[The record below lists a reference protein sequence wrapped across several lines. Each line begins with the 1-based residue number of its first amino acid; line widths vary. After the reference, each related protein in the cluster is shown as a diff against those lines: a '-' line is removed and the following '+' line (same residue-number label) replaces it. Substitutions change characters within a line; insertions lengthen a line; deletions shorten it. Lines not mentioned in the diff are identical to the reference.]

1 VIAVLFTM
9 RSIRLKAGSSILGSG
24 AITAQRARREGGKMV
39 RDKVDNAETELRIKE
54 QVTLIAAEE
63 FALSMIP
70 LLIAVNEVG
79 GVARAISI
87 LKAAKQ
93 K

>member
-1 VIAVLFTM
+1 
-9 RSIRLKAGSSILGSG
+9 
-24 AITAQRARREGGKMV
+24 MV